1 MSVRGC
7 CWCALWPTCV
17 QDKDLFR
24 EHYCVLLS
32 RRLLLQKSSSNF
44 AEVAT
49 IGRLKA
55 QFGPQYTR
63 RIEDMIADLTLAE
76 DAKKVLPWFYHR
88 FRSRVLHAA
97 SQPC

>member
-1 MSVRGC
+1 M
-7 CWCALWPTCV
+7 

-32 RRLLLQKSSSNF
+32 RRLLLQKSFSNDM
-44 AEVAT
+44 EVAT
-49 IGRLKA
+49 IARLKA
-55 QFGPQYTR
+55 QCGPQYTKK
-63 RIEDMIADLTLAE
+63 IEDMIADLTLAE

-97 SQPC
+97 SLPCEDSTL